1 MELSFK
7 AKSYIGLVITLG
19 ALVLC
24 FGFYHW
30 QVTNLSRLLWYLTL
44 SIPGSCLKVRL
55 PGIKVGTM
63 SVLFMFVIAA
73 MVELTFPETLV
84 IGSVCVVA
92 QSLWHSKFGARP
104 IQIAFSVAAMAIA
117 IAATDLAY
125 QTMPSLQSGLRL
137 GVAVSIFFLANTAP
151 IAVVIGLTEEKPIFT
166 VWKESYLWCLPY
178 YLIGAGVLAVA
189 QSSYRLLN
197 WQVALLVLPIAYVI
211 YRSYNLH
218 LNQLQFERNRA
229 EEEHLHATKMEALH
243 TQTVSAL
250 AAATSANARLDAV
263 VRASPLALITLDRDG
278 KVTAWN
284 SSAEHIFGWTA
295 EEMRGKP
302 LSLAS
307 DQTDALHDYV
317 ERTLRGESI
326 RGVEE
331 KQRRKDNTRF
341 EAAIWTSGLRDAEGS
356 SGVLVTIDDISVRK
370 RLLEELRVAQKM
382 EAIGRL
388 AGGVAHDFNNLLT
401 AIIGYNGVLM
411 EMLAGEPE
419 MLHCS
424 RQVEAAANRAAALTR
439 RLLTFSRRQVSTPKL
454 MNANTCVT
462 NTQNLLSRLI
472 GEDIEIV
479 TKLEPNLGNIRL
491 DPVELD
497 QIIMNL
503 AVNSRDAMPNGG
515 RLTIETSNVTI
526 SSTQALESG
535 MNPGDYVRLRV
546 QDTGVGM
553 DAETK
558 SRLFEPFFT
567 TKEQGKGTGLGLS
580 IVYGIVQQNGGFIR
594 VESELGAGVTFSL
607 YFLRVAESSEA
618 ETSSSKTAAAPTA
631 IAGATVLL
639 VEDDPVVRQLAAALL
654 TAQGYRVLEAASP
667 LDAIVLA
674 EKHGN
679 SIRLLLTDVLMPGM
693 RGNELA
699 ERLRASLT
707 TLPVLYMSGYSDSTF
722 LRPGALE
729 GSRFLQKPFQ
739 PAELLRAVS
748 EAIQGTPTVQAG

>member
-1 MELSFK
+1 MEFSFK

-30 QVTNLSRLLWYLTL
+30 QVANLSRLFWYLAL

-63 SVLFMFVIAA
+63 SVLFVFVIAA
-73 MVELTFPETLV
+73 MVELTLPETLV
-84 IGSVCVVA
+84 IGTVCVIA

-117 IAATDLAY
+117 IAATDLVY
-125 QTMPSLQSGLRL
+125 QALSSLQSGLRL
-137 GVAVSIFFLANTAP
+137 GVAVSIFFLTNTAP
-151 IAVVIGLTEEKPIFT
+151 IAVVIGLTEAKPIFP
-166 VWKESYLWCLPY
+166 VWKNSYLWCLPY
-178 YLIGAGVLAVA
+178 YLIGAGVSAVA
-189 QSSYRLLN
+189 QSSKRFLN
-197 WQVALLVLPIAYVI
+197 WQVALLVVPIAYVI

-250 AAATSANARLDAV
+250 AAATSANAQLDAV
-263 VRASPLALITLDRDG
+263 VRASPLALITLDREG

-302 LSLAS
+302 LSLES
-307 DQTDALHDYV
+307 DHADVLHDYV

-326 RGVEE
+326 RGVEG

-341 EAAIWTSGLRDAEGS
+341 DAAIWSSALRDAEGF

-370 RLLEELRVAQKM
+370 RLQEELRVSQKM

-401 AIIGYNGVLM
+401 AIIGYNGILM
-411 EMLAGEPE
+411 EMLADQPE
-419 MLHCS
+419 MLDCP

-454 MNANTCVT
+454 VNANSSVM
-462 NTQNLLSRLI
+462 NSENLLSRLI

-479 TKLEPNLGNIRL
+479 TNLEPNLGNIRL

-497 QIIMNL
+497 QVIMNL

-515 RLTIETSNVTI
+515 RLTIETANVTI
-526 SSTQALESG
+526 SSAQALESG
-535 MNPGDYVRLRV
+535 LDVGDYVQLRV

-580 IVYGIVQQNGGFIR
+580 IVYGIVQQNGGFIS
-594 VESELGAGVTFSL
+594 VESEQGAGVTFNL
-607 YFLRVAESSEA
+607 YFPRVSEA
-618 ETSSSKTAAAPTA
+618 SEVETTGSKTPAPTPVA
-631 IAGATVLL
+631 KATVLL
-639 VEDDPVVRQLAAALL
+639 VEDDLVVRQLAASLL
-654 TAQGYRVLEAASP
+654 TAQGYLVLEAASP

-674 EKHGN
+674 EKHGD

-699 ERLRASLT
+699 DRLRVRLT
-707 TLPVLYMSGYSDSTF
+707 MLPVLYMSGYSDSTF

-729 GSRFLQKPFQ
+729 GARFLQKPFQ
-739 PAELLRAVS
+739 PIELLRAVS
-748 EAIQGTPTVQAG
+748 DAIQGTSTLQAG